1 MCCSGAGLAGE
12 VARLV
17 LSGIA
22 VHLKL
27 CVRLLLFL
35 LQCVALHL
43 QSVFGA
49 QRPVEEQAGYAHLP
63 SRLSGAVRPHGRG
76 RYREVS
82 VPVLGLTGD
91 GWSPGFGI
99 MSRVDRFA
107 VILREASVKR
117 IQQRQLGR
125 GDH

>member
-1 MCCSGAGLAGE
+1 MLLLRLRLAARGLGRGLSGRVCCSGAGLAGE

-17 LSGIA
+17 LSGVA

-27 CVRLLLFL
+27 RVWLLLLLLLLF

-49 QRPVEEQAGYAHLP
+49 QRPVEEQAGHAHLP

-76 RYREVS
+76 
-82 VPVLGLTGD
+82 
-91 GWSPGFGI
+91 
-99 MSRVDRFA
+99 
-107 VILREASVKR
+107 
-117 IQQRQLGR
+117 
-125 GDH
+125 